1 VAIVHHN
8 KIKLSIFL
16 LNFNLSTTSI
26 KDVATFRIPFIICI
40 VLLLAFTDSHAQPSF
55 SGLLRNYNGITV
67 ANGNDLI
74 VGRNLARA
82 NFRVPTDQ
90 YSFYV
95 SGEVLQ
101 SYTQRPDSLKF
112 RLREAYVDLYMKR
125 SELRV
130 GKQVIS
136 RGRANG
142 SILSDIL
149 SPLDL
154 SEFLTQEFSDLR
166 QGTIAVTFMTDV
178 GPHQLDLVLNP
189 VVSESLLPKPGS
201 TWDFQPDIEVPI
213 GIRTLGYDRR
223 VTLKDMQ
230 YSAQFRYRPNTRFN
244 LDVSAQY
251 WEYPLPTYGK
261 VFLLEGGTP
270 IAELQEM
277 RLRSP
282 MIGLSGDFLVSNGI
296 LATFEGTFYTRRL
309 VDKPLPDLSSL
320 PSLELFST
328 LDPLQAALLVGSLND
343 LDRYTSEKP
352 FTQLMGG
359 LDLSSGSRFA
369 SLQTILEYI
378 PGHDATIAQNKLN
391 TTVSVLV
398 RDAWYDERLR
408 VQTFVRYGVGG
419 KDYWINPELTWKPVD
434 QTAISVGA
442 QVFGGA
448 KSDDVFNFRLS
459 RYADN
464 SFIFTKLTWS
474 W

>member
-1 VAIVHHN
+1 LTAF
-8 KIKLSIFL
+8 FL
-16 LNFNLSTTSI
+16 TPSTDAWSQ
-26 KDVATFRIPFIICI
+26 
-40 VLLLAFTDSHAQPSF
+40 SEF
-55 SGLLRNYNGITV
+55 SGLFRNYNGIRI
-67 ANGNDLI
+67 AEGNDFI
-74 VGRNLARA
+74 VGRNLVRT
-82 NFRVPTDQ
+82 NFRSDAKNMRL
-90 YSFYV
+90 YL
-95 SGEVLQ
+95 SGELLNT
-101 SYTQRPDSLKF
+101 YTQRPDSLQF

-136 RGRANG
+136 RGRTNG
-142 SILSDIL
+142 AILSDIL

-166 QGTIAVTFMTDV
+166 QGTIAIAYMADV
-178 GPHQLDLVLNP
+178 GPHQLDLVVNP
-189 VVSESLLPKPGS
+189 VASEGLLPKPGS

-223 VTLKDMQ
+223 ITLRDMQ

-261 VFLLEGGTP
+261 VFLLEGRTP

-277 RLRSP
+277 RHRSP
-282 MIGLSGDFLVSNGI
+282 MIGLSGDLLVANGI
-296 LATFEGTFYTRRL
+296 LATFEGTFYSRRL
-309 VDKPLPDLSSL
+309 VDKPLPDLSNV
-320 PSLELFST
+320 PSPELFSM

-369 SLQTILEYI
+369 SFQTVLEYI
-378 PGHDATIAQNKLN
+378 PGHDATVAQNKLN

-398 RDAWYDERLR
+398 RDAWHDERLR
-408 VQTFVRYGVGG
+408 AQAFVRYGVGG
-419 KDYWINPELTWKPVD
+419 KDYWINPELTWKPAD
-434 QTAISVGA
+434 QAAISVGA

-464 SFIFTKLTWS
+464 SFIFTKLTWN